1 MNNTVTFSIDQ
12 LFQCLPKEEGCDGCE
27 GLHPKTFISYLMDV
41 GLVEAKAFKNA
52 GCESLHKLIRYRF
65 AAIFPESPKAGGL
78 MNLVAEERL
87 VFVMIAVDLQNL
99 RFVKDMSN
107 AEKGVECSFYD
118 PSLYGIVTGYKY
130 DKDNIK
136 YSWWE
141 VTSYPVFCDE
151 MILRMPM
158 TDNMTNANYAGI
170 AGYPFS
176 LELLT
181 IEEPIVTPTPTPT
194 PIPISITDYC
204 AGYLDVSNDSACE
217 SPSNGCFYR
226 GISVSEGVCNSY
238 DGYALRFT
246 YNPCVSYIYI
256 GNNTFNSVTALVLY
270 GTSE

>member
-1 MNNTVTFSIDQ
+1 
-12 LFQCLPKEEGCDGCE
+12 
-27 GLHPKTFISYLMDV
+27 MDV

-52 GCESLHKLIRYRF
+52 GCESLHKLTRYRF

-78 MNLVAEERL
+78 MNLVAEGRL
-87 VFVMIAVDLQNL
+87 VFVMIAVDLQDL

-107 AEKGVECSFYD
+107 AEKGVECSFYY

-158 TDNMTNANYAGI
+158 TDNMTNAYYAGI

-181 IEEPIVTPTPTPT
+181 IEEPIVTLTPTPTLTLILTLTLTPTPTPTPTPPPTTTPTPTPT

-204 AGYLDVSNDSACE
+204 AGYLDVSSDSACE

-226 GISVSEGVCNSY
+226 GISVSEGECNSY

-246 YNPCVSYIYI
+246 YNPCVSYI
-256 GNNTFNSVTALVLY
+256 GKNSFNSVTALVLY
-270 GTSE
+270 GTSELRLLLIRSS